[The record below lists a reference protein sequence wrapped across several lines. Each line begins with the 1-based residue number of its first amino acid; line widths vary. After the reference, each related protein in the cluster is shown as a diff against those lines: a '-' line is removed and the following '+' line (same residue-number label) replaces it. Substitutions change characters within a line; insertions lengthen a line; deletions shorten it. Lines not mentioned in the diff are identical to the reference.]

1 MTWSTSMRST
11 WNKIKF
17 MLTLI
22 IFMKVQMMMNI
33 TIKIPKDP
41 ILKKVNLFS
50 SLTKF
55 RFKLNKKI
63 LVPLHAVK
71 FV

>member
-1 MTWSTSMRST
+1 M
-11 WNKIKF
+11 NK
-17 MLTLI
+17 
-22 IFMKVQMMMNI
+22 

-41 ILKKVNLFS
+41 ILKKINLFS

-63 LVPLHAVK
+63 LVPLHAVQ

>member
-1 MTWSTSMRST
+1 MIWSMSMSST

-41 ILKKVNLFS
+41 ILKINFFR

-55 RFKLNKKI
+55 RFRLNKK
-63 LVPLHAVK
+63 L
-71 FV
+71 

>member
-22 IFMKVQMMMNI
+22 IFMKVQMMINKM
-33 TIKIPKDP
+33 IKIPKDP
-41 ILKKVNLFS
+41 IHKKINLFS

-63 LVPLHAVK
+63 LVPLHAVQ